1 MILGPEHILPAGL
14 ALAARDRAHRIEP
27 PRDRRD
33 EAFLRLHVGRY
44 RTEHRRLL
52 LVRAIGAPKA
62 LDRGIGLPPR
72 LKQVMDAPPPVLRAE
87 IGMIGTARAAGQIG
101 RAPV

>member
-27 PRDRRD
+27 TRDRRD

-62 LDRGIGLPPR
+62 LDRGHGLPPR
-72 LKQVMDAPPPVLRAE
+72 LKRVMGISEERRIGKGGDNTCRA
-87 IGMIGTARAAGQIG
+87 GWS
-101 RAPV
+101 P